1 MCIRDRSKQE
11 LEQVKDKW
19 QKDYPDDSQL
29 NQIVNQ
35 TYAYHLSHLNEPV
48 VKDGSVY
55 MQKTRPRKTFQFDDE
70 NEQKDFFQESTPQ
83 EKKEEDTSSTKKQTF
98 SRCV

>member
-1 MCIRDRSKQE
+1 MLLFDRYNEMDMYSALLGMHKHMSKQE

-48 VKDGSVY
+48 VRMECLYAK
-55 MQKTRPRKTFQFDDE
+55 
-70 NEQKDFFQESTPQ
+70 
-83 EKKEEDTSSTKKQTF
+83 DTS
-98 SRCV
+98 